1 MNKLEVTDFAQ
12 TPPVSVPRTSNARS
26 NPRVFL
32 FPVIKPTQ
40 DGLAIAMESGK
51 CPARARLW
59 PNGRSSNR
67 GFRPIQKMATIHARS
82 AVIQGIPAQR
92 EELLLR
98 DAVPKPICS
107 LACVDPHEPWTWKGA
122 CASAGRNDPPAN
134 ATPRRTICPTIDRER
149 RRHFQFLLR

>member
-1 MNKLEVTDFAQ
+1 MTIFGIGKLPLAGTNNHSRRQDTCFDV
-12 TPPVSVPRTSNARS
+12 
-26 NPRVFL
+26 
-32 FPVIKPTQ
+32 KPTQ
-40 DGLAIAMESGK
+40 DGLAIAMESGE

-92 EELLLR
+92 EEVLLR